1 MQQRLTPEQVSQIV
15 AEVER
20 LSQRRQ
26 SEIEV
31 EELQQILRE
40 LNLPDDLLDEAV
52 MQVYRKQALDNQ
64 KNRNRWIIGGITAM
78 VLGAVGATF
87 FMQKQ
92 QQQAQKQ
99 QQQALARINVY
110 DSRVGFG
117 RNDSASLEEIDRRKN
132 PEVFYNVT
140 LQDAPLGKQVQ
151 LGCNWVDPN
160 REIAHQNSW
169 ETKTISKEVW
179 NTHCR
184 YTFKES
190 LPPGNWLVQ
199 MTLDDEVITSNK
211 FVVK

>member
-1 MQQRLTPEQVSQIV
+1 MQKRLTTKQVSQIV

-31 EELQQILRE
+31 EELEQILDE

-52 MQVYRKQALDNQ
+52 MQVYRKQAMDKQ
-64 KNRNRWIIGGITAM
+64 KKRNRKIIGGA
-78 VLGAVGATF
+78 LAVVVSAIAATF
-87 FMQKQ
+87 FMQQ
-92 QQQAQKQ
+92 Q
-99 QQQALARINVY
+99 QQQALERINVY
-110 DSRVGFG
+110 DSRVGFR
-117 RNDSASLEEIDRRKN
+117 RNDDSASLEEINRQST
-132 PEVFYNVT
+132 PEIFYNVT
-140 LQDAPLGKQVQ
+140 LEDAPVGKQVE

-169 ETKTISKEVW
+169 KTKTISKEVW

-184 YTFKES
+184 YKFKES
-190 LPPGNWLVQ
+190 VPAGNWLVQ

>member
-64 KNRNRWIIGGITAM
+64 KNRNRWIIGGITAV
-78 VLGAVGATF
+78 VLGAVGTTF
-87 FMQKQ
+87 FM
-92 QQQAQKQ
+92 QKQ

-151 LGCNWVDPN
+151 LGCNWVDPD

-169 ETKTISKEVW
+169 KTKTISKEVW

-211 FVVK
+211 FIVK

>member
-1 MQQRLTPEQVSQIV
+1 MQKRLTTKQVSQIV

-31 EELQQILRE
+31 EELEQILDE

-52 MQVYRKQALDNQ
+52 MQVYRKQAMDKQ
-64 KNRNRWIIGGITAM
+64 KKRNRLIIGG
-78 VLGAVGATF
+78 VLAVVVSAIAATF
-87 FMQKQ
+87 FMQQ
-92 QQQAQKQ
+92 Q
-99 QQQALARINVY
+99 QQQALERINVY
-110 DSRVGFG
+110 DSRVGFR
-117 RNDSASLEEIDRRKN
+117 RNDDSASLEEINRQST
-132 PEVFYNVT
+132 PEIFYNVT
-140 LQDAPLGKQVQ
+140 LEDAPVGKQVE

-169 ETKTISKEVW
+169 KTKTISKEVW

-184 YTFKES
+184 YKFKES
-190 LPPGNWLVQ
+190 VPAGNWLVQ

>member
-1 MQQRLTPEQVSQIV
+1 MQQRLTQKQVSQIV

-31 EELQQILRE
+31 EELQQILHE

-64 KNRNRWIIGGITAM
+64 RKRNRLIIGG
-78 VLGAVGATF
+78 VLAVVVSAIAATF
-87 FMQKQ
+87 FMQQ
-92 QQQAQKQ
+92 Q

-110 DSRVGFG
+110 DSRIGFR
-117 RNDSASLEEIDRRKN
+117 RNDFVNVEEIERQKT

-140 LQDAPLGKQVQ
+140 LQDVPIGKQVA
-151 LGCNWVDPN
+151 LGCNWVDSN
-160 REIAHQNSW
+160 RKIAHQNSW
-169 ETKTISKEVW
+169 KTKTISKEVW

-184 YTFKES
+184 YKFNENV
-190 LPPGNWLVQ
+190 PPGNWIVQ
-199 MTLDDEVITSNK
+199 MTLDDDVISSNK

>member
-1 MQQRLTPEQVSQIV
+1 MQQRLTPKQVSQIV

-64 KNRNRWIIGGITAM
+64 NKRNGRIIGSVMA
-78 VLGAVGATF
+78 VVVGAVTVTF
-87 FMQKQ
+87 FMQQ
-92 QQQAQKQ
+92 Q
-99 QQQALARINVY
+99 QQQALERLNVY
-110 DSRVGFG
+110 DSRVGFR
-117 RNDSASLEEIDRRKN
+117 RNDSASLEEIDRQKN

-140 LQDAPLGKQVQ
+140 LQDAPLGKQVE

-169 ETKTISKEVW
+169 KTKTISKEVW

-190 LPPGNWLVQ
+190 VPPGNWLVQ

-211 FVVK
+211 FIVK

>member
-64 KNRNRWIIGGITAM
+64 KNRNRWIIGGITAV

-87 FMQKQ
+87 FM
-92 QQQAQKQ
+92 QKQ

-140 LQDAPLGKQVQ
+140 LKDVPLGKQVA
-151 LGCNWVDPN
+151 LGCNWVDSN
-160 REIAHQNSW
+160 RKIAHQSSW
-169 ETKTISKEVW
+169 KTKTISKEVW

-184 YTFKES
+184 YTFKENV
-190 LPPGNWLVQ
+190 PPGNWLVQ

-211 FVVK
+211 FVVR

>member
-64 KNRNRWIIGGITAM
+64 KNRNRWIIGGITAV

-87 FMQKQ
+87 FM
-92 QQQAQKQ
+92 QKQ

-169 ETKTISKEVW
+169 KTKTISKEVW

-184 YTFKES
+184 YTFKENV
-190 LPPGNWLVQ
+190 PPGNWLVQ

>member
-64 KNRNRWIIGGITAM
+64 KNRNRWIIGGITAV

-87 FMQKQ
+87 FM
-92 QQQAQKQ
+92 QKQ

-160 REIAHQNSW
+160 REIAHENSW
-169 ETKTISKEVW
+169 KTKTISKEVW

-184 YTFKES
+184 YTFKENV
-190 LPPGNWLVQ
+190 PPGNWLVQ

>member
-1 MQQRLTPEQVSQIV
+1 MQQRLTPKQVSQIV

-31 EELQQILRE
+31 DELQQILRE

-64 KNRNRWIIGGITAM
+64 KRRNRWIIGGVVAVVI
-78 VLGAVGATF
+78 GAIAAAF

-92 QQQAQKQ
+92 QQQ

-110 DSRVGFG
+110 DSRVGFE
-117 RNDSASLEEIDRRKN
+117 RNDSASLEEIDRQKK

-140 LQDAPLGKQVQ
+140 LQDAPLGKQVE
-151 LGCNWVDPN
+151 LGCNWVDPD

-169 ETKTISKEVW
+169 KTKTISKEVW

-184 YTFKES
+184 YTFNKN
-190 LPPGNWLVQ
+190 LPPGNWIVQ

>member
-64 KNRNRWIIGGITAM
+64 KKRNRWIIGGITAVVM
-78 VLGAVGATF
+78 GAVAATF
-87 FMQKQ
+87 VMQQ
-92 QQQAQKQ
+92 Q
-99 QQQALARINVY
+99 QQQALKGISY
-110 DSRVGFG
+110 DGRLGF
-117 RNDSASLEEIDRRKN
+117 RPNDSASLEEIERKN
-132 PEVFYNVT
+132 TPEVFYNVT
-140 LQDAPLGKQVQ
+140 LRDAPVGKQVKF
-151 LGCNWVDPN
+151 GCNWLKPN
-160 REIAHQNSW
+160 REIAYKNSW
-169 ETKTISKEVW
+169 KTKTIATDIW

-184 YTFKES
+184 YKFKENDAT
-190 LPPGNWLVQ
+190 GKWIVQ
-199 MTLDDEVITSNK
+199 ITLDDEAKTSNTF
-211 FVVK
+211 FVK

>member
-1 MQQRLTPEQVSQIV
+1 MQKRLTTKQVSQIV

-31 EELQQILRE
+31 EELEQILNE

-52 MQVYRKQALDNQ
+52 MQVYREQAMDKQ
-64 KNRNRWIIGGITAM
+64 KKRNRLIIGGA
-78 VLGAVGATF
+78 LAVVVSAIFSTF
-87 FMQKQ
+87 FMQQ
-92 QQQAQKQ
+92 Q
-99 QQQALARINVY
+99 QQQALERINVY
-110 DSRVGFG
+110 DSRISF
-117 RNDSASLEEIDRRKN
+117 RRDDSASVEEINRQN
-132 PEVFYNVT
+132 TPEIFYNVT
-140 LQDAPLGKQVQ
+140 LQDAPVGKQVE

-169 ETKTISKEVW
+169 KTKTISKEVW

-184 YTFKES
+184 YKFKES
-190 LPPGNWLVQ
+190 VPAGNWLVQ
-199 MTLDDEVITSNK
+199 MTLDDEVIISNQ

>member
-1 MQQRLTPEQVSQIV
+1 MQQRLTPKQVSQIV

-64 KNRNRWIIGGITAM
+64 KKRNRWIIGGVMAV
-78 VLGAVGATF
+78 VLGAVATTF
-87 FMQKQ
+87 FVQ
-92 QQQAQKQ
+92 QQ

-110 DSRVGFG
+110 DSRVGFR
-117 RNDSASLEEIDRRKN
+117 RNDSASLQEIDRQKK

-140 LQDAPLGKQVQ
+140 LQDAPLGKQLE
-151 LGCNWVDPN
+151 LGCNWVDPD

-169 ETKTISKEVW
+169 KTKTISKEVW
-179 NTHCR
+179 KTHCR
-184 YTFKES
+184 YTFKENV
-190 LPPGNWLVQ
+190 PPGNWIVQ

-211 FVVK
+211 LVVK

>member
-1 MQQRLTPEQVSQIV
+1 MQKRLTTKQVSQIV

-31 EELQQILRE
+31 EELEQILNE

-52 MQVYRKQALDNQ
+52 MQVYRKQAMDKQ
-64 KNRNRWIIGGITAM
+64 KKRNRLIIGGA
-78 VLGAVGATF
+78 LAVVVSAIFSTF
-87 FMQKQ
+87 FMQQ
-92 QQQAQKQ
+92 Q
-99 QQQALARINVY
+99 QQQALERINVY
-110 DSRVGFG
+110 DSRVGFR
-117 RNDSASLEEIDRRKN
+117 RNDDSASLEEINRQST
-132 PEVFYNVT
+132 PEIFYNVT
-140 LQDAPLGKQVQ
+140 LEDAPVGKQVE

-169 ETKTISKEVW
+169 KTKTISKEVW

-184 YTFKES
+184 YKFKES
-190 LPPGNWLVQ
+190 VPAGNWLVQ

>member
-1 MQQRLTPEQVSQIV
+1 MQKRLTPKQVSQIV

-31 EELQQILRE
+31 EELQQILHK

-52 MQVYRKQALDNQ
+52 MQVYRKQAMDNQ
-64 KNRNRWIIGGITAM
+64 RKRNRLIIGG
-78 VLGAVGATF
+78 VLAVVVGAIAATF
-87 FMQKQ
+87 FMQQ
-92 QQQAQKQ
+92 Q
-99 QQQALARINVY
+99 QQQALERINVY
-110 DSRVGFG
+110 DSRIGFR
-117 RNDSASLEEIDRRKN
+117 RNDSTNLEQIERQRT

-140 LQDAPLGKQVQ
+140 LKDVPIGEQVA
-151 LGCNWVDPN
+151 LGCNWVDPS

-169 ETKTISKEVW
+169 KTKTISKEIW

-184 YTFKES
+184 YKFKES
-190 LPPGNWLVQ
+190 VPAGNWLVQ
-199 MTLDDEVITSNK
+199 MTLDDEVISSNK

>member
-1 MQQRLTPEQVSQIV
+1 MQKRLTQKQVSQIV

-31 EELQQILRE
+31 EELQQILHE

-52 MQVYRKQALDNQ
+52 MQVYRKQAMDKQ
-64 KNRNRWIIGGITAM
+64 KKRNRLIIGG
-78 VLGAVGATF
+78 VVAVVVSAVAATF
-87 FMQKQ
+87 FMQQ
-92 QQQAQKQ
+92 Q

-110 DSRVGFG
+110 DSRIGYR
-117 RNDSASLEEIDRRKN
+117 RNDSRNVEEIERQKT

-140 LQDAPLGKQVQ
+140 LKDVPIGKQVA

-169 ETKTISKEVW
+169 KTKTISKEIW

-184 YTFKES
+184 YKFNES
-190 LPPGNWLVQ
+190 VAAGNWRVQ
-199 MTLDDEVITSNK
+199 MTLDDEVISSNK

>member
-64 KNRNRWIIGGITAM
+64 KNRNRWIIGGITAV

-87 FMQKQ
+87 FIQ
-92 QQQAQKQ
+92 QQ

-110 DSRVGFG
+110 DSRVGFE
-117 RNDSASLEEIDRRKN
+117 RNDSTSLEEIDRREN
-132 PEVFYNVT
+132 PQVFYNVT
-140 LQDAPLGKQVQ
+140 LQDAPLGKQVE
-151 LGCNWVDPN
+151 LGCNWVDPD

-169 ETKTISKEVW
+169 KTKTISKEVW